1 MRPRLAAPYPS
12 RVAEYDLVCDAC
24 GKPCD
29 PAGAIVSWTDD
40 AEGERAF
47 ALTHAEHV
55 PVIAT
60 QRVDVRRLVWPN
72 EYLQFLTARFGRNIA
87 DPESLRTI
95 AWGLAPFVMRH
106 DNPAEMDSM
115 RAASFGQRLGVKPG
129 TTDGAMVK
137 ADGTPGKVVEVEG
150 GK

>member
-1 MRPRLAAPYPS
+1 M
-12 RVAEYDLVCDAC
+12 AEYDLVCDTC

-29 PAGAIVSWTDD
+29 PAGAVVSWTDD
-40 AEGERAF
+40 TEGERAF

-55 PVIAT
+55 SATAT

-72 EYLQFLTARFGRNIA
+72 EYLHFLTARFGRNIA

-106 DNPAEMDSM
+106 DNATEMDSM
-115 RAASFGQRLGVKPG
+115 RAASFGERLGVKPG
-129 TTDGAMVK
+129 TTDGAVVE
-137 ADGTPGKVVEVEG
+137 ANGTPAKAALVEG